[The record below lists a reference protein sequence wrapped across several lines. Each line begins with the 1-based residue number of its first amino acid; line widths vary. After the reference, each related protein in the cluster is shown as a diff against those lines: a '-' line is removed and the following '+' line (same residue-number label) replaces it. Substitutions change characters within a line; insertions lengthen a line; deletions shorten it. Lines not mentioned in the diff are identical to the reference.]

1 MGDMAKE
8 VVERYGIKQPYF
20 LYVANFCSGKDQKL
34 ALRSFYELQSPEADL
49 VLIGSEKNSYF
60 EEMQELQKQLEA
72 VCPQHGKVHMLA
84 GISREDTVAL
94 IQGAYTCLMSSNNEY
109 LPITIIEGMACGK
122 PFISTNVG
130 VVSKLPGG
138 VIASE
143 PEDLTYWMKYF
154 LEHEEMVRQMGEIAR
169 RYVRENMYLEDKV
182 KQLEAVLGGEYVV

>member
-1 MGDMAKE
+1 
-8 VVERYGIKQPYF
+8 
-20 LYVANFCSGKDQKL
+20 
-34 ALRSFYELQSPEADL
+34 
-49 VLIGSEKNSYF
+49 
-60 EEMQELQKQLEA
+60 
-72 VCPQHGKVHMLA
+72 
-84 GISREDTVAL
+84 
-94 IQGAYTCLMSSNNEY
+94 
-109 LPITIIEGMACGK
+109 
-122 PFISTNVG
+122 VG